1 MPGVMPE
8 DDFQVGIRG
17 GKEWLGE
24 LEDGAVVAVDGV
36 VIENGPSGVGIL
48 VEGVVDFQGSLF
60 EGGLGIDEG
69 ELFSGLALMVEVN
82 FERGED
88 EVSTVA
94 SADATVGVGWVAEG
108 IEADVGDSFSGKR
121 GGESVGEFGRVTSG
135 GEEGAVRERSYFKT
149 GVTGFGRGEG
159 EGGPEFP
166 AVAFQLLL
174 LPVRLPGKD
183 LGREFCKFAIDLGD
197 SCLKFGESA
206 FLAGRGSGEDGF
218 GLRVTA
224 ASGDGRLIEEIEKSV
239 VVRLG

>member
-1 MPGVMPE
+1 M
-8 DDFQVGIRG
+8 GIRG

-94 SADATVGVGWVAEG
+94 WKKTPKTAFSPVPPVF
-108 IEADVGDSFSGKR
+108 DSPR
-121 GGESVGEFGRVTSG
+121 G
-135 GEEGAVRERSYFKT
+135 
-149 GVTGFGRGEG
+149 
-159 EGGPEFP
+159 
-166 AVAFQLLL
+166 
-174 LPVRLPGKD
+174 
-183 LGREFCKFAIDLGD
+183 
-197 SCLKFGESA
+197 
-206 FLAGRGSGEDGF
+206 
-218 GLRVTA
+218 
-224 ASGDGRLIEEIEKSV
+224 
-239 VVRLG
+239 